1 MKIIGVRPRDA
12 GPGEPQGYIESP
24 NHRVIPESLYKAQ
37 LVERLSAAALKAENF
52 ADSMAVLAGLRGPI
66 DRFFNKVTVNTDDKE
81 LRENRLRL
89 LSQIRDTL
97 NLVADFSLVEG

>member
-1 MKIIGVRPRDA
+1 
-12 GPGEPQGYIESP
+12 
-24 NHRVIPESLYKAQ
+24 
-37 LVERLSAAALKAENF
+37 
-52 ADSMAVLAGLRGPI
+52 MAMLAGLRGPI
-66 DRFFNKVTVNTDDKE
+66 DRFFDKVTVNTDDKE